1 MKINELISDFA
12 IFMSNEEKD
21 VYKNITE
28 PTPINQF
35 NERQRFLIDNLVRKS
50 MVSKLDKNGL
60 ILVYPNE

>member
-12 IFMSNEEKD
+12 IFMSNEEKL